1 MKAPIDPWLQGVLAQ
16 VEELP
21 SLPAAALEVLRLCR
35 AEETTLDDLAGALSL
50 DPALAARI
58 LRFANSSLFG
68 SGEEVRTLQR
78 AMLVLGLKTVQLMA
92 LSFSLVSAV
101 PREGKAF
108 DYGTYW
114 RRSLVRAVTA
124 RSLAARVQSPWLDE
138 AFLAGLLAEIGQVVL
153 ARCLA
158 QEYGAVLIESAR
170 RGLAW
175 PTAALEHELLGFDHA
190 DVGGALLRSWQ
201 LPRYIELAVT
211 ELGRAPSEPPAAPL
225 PPEIG
230 AIVRV
235 LSVAA
240 AATELLTRGGGAALT
255 RVEELAR
262 AHFALSAEEVR
273 SFLEALDAPLREA
286 GEMLEL
292 GRGPGPTPEELLT
305 AARAELLDLSLGRA
319 RASADAAAAAPDPS
333 RLDPRTGIANHEGFA
348 RALAEEVQGRL
359 VGRARSTLAILAVE
373 MEDLARHG
381 DEAARTEAERA
392 VAGLLARL
400 ARRGD
405 LAAHLAP
412 GRFVLLLRD
421 ATPFGLRALAERVR
435 AAIAG
440 ARAVPPLA
448 ASLGGAC
455 LGRVRTPADG
465 HALLQLAQHLAQRA
479 RARGDGRPEVLRGAL
494 QAD

>member
-158 QEYGAVLIESAR
+158 EEYGAVLVESAR

-211 ELGRAPSEPPAAPL
+211 ELGRAPAETPVAPL
-225 PPEIG
+225 PAEIA

-262 AHFALSAEEVR
+262 THFALSAEELR

-286 GEMLEL
+286 GEMLDL
-292 GRGPGPTPEELLT
+292 GRGAGPTPEELLS

-319 RASADAAAAAPDPS
+319 RASAEAAAPA

-348 RALAEEVQGRL
+348 LALAEEVQGRL
-359 VGRARSTLAILAVE
+359 VGRLRSTMAILVVE
-373 MEDLARHG
+373 MDDLARHG
-381 DEAARTEAERA
+381 DEAQRTEAERA
-392 VAGLLARL
+392 LAGLLARL
-400 ARRGD
+400 ARRND

-412 GRFVLLLRD
+412 GRFALLLRE

-435 AAIAG
+435 AAMAG